1 MITYYATFG
10 QRIGY
15 LRKQKGISQEELAEK
30 VNLSR
35 EFISMVENNKMGLGV
50 DSLVNI
56 ANSLEVSADD
66 ILVDC
71 LEYSTST
78 ADSELHRLLLDCNE
92 TEEYILTQTAK
103 VLKEILSAQGI

>member
-1 MITYYATFG
+1 MITNYVTFG

-15 LRKQKGISQEELAEK
+15 LRRQRGLSQEELAER

-56 ANSLEVSADD
+56 ANSLGVSADD

-71 LEYSTST
+71 LEYSVST

-103 VLKEILSAQGI
+103 VLKEVLSAQGI

>member
-92 TEEYILTQTAK
+92 TEEHILTQTAK

>member
-1 MITYYATFG
+1 MTACIAFG
-10 QRIGY
+10 HRIGY
-15 LRKQKGISQEELAEK
+15 LRRQKGFSQEELAERA
-30 VNLSR
+30 NLSR
-35 EFISMVENNKMGLGV
+35 EFISMIENNKTRLGV

-56 ANSLEVSADD
+56 ANSLGVSADD

-71 LEYSTST
+71 LEHSAST

-92 TEEYILTQTAK
+92 TEEFILTQMAK

>member
-92 TEEYILTQTAK
+92 AEEYILTQTAK